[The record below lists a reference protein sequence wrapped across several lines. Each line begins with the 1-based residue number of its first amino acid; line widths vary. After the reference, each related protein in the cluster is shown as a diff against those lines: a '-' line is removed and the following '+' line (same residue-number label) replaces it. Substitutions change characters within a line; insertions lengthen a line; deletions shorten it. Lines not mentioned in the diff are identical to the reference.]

1 MFLSSIPPE
10 YKRSNL
16 TGKKSQAKQHYLQD
30 DIELLLQNLI
40 FILGLAKSCKAP
52 EKSEKAFKM
61 TERMVS
67 RIPASSWISE
77 STIEVEKRGW
87 TAENVAVQ
95 EVFQLAHYP
104 SQERTR
110 ENPDKIKTLGKS

>member
-16 TGKKSQAKQHYLQD
+16 NGKKSQAKQHYLQD

-52 EKSEKAFKM
+52 EKSKKAFKM

-67 RIPASSWISE
+67 RIPSSS
-77 STIEVEKRGW
+77 
-87 TAENVAVQ
+87 
-95 EVFQLAHYP
+95 
-104 SQERTR
+104 
-110 ENPDKIKTLGKS
+110 

>member
-16 TGKKSQAKQHYLQD
+16 TGEKNQAKQHYLQD

-40 FILGLAKSCKAP
+40 FIPGLATSCKAP

-61 TERMVS
+61 TKKEWY
-67 RIPASSWISE
+67 P
-77 STIEVEKRGW
+77 G
-87 TAENVAVQ
+87 
-95 EVFQLAHYP
+95 FQHHHEYQKAPLKWRKGDEQQKMLP
-104 SQERTR
+104 S
-110 ENPDKIKTLGKS
+110 KKFFS